1 MKTLL
6 KFILIALF
14 CISKIK
20 SACTGTTQ
28 STCEEDTTCKWTET
42 AAGACSGAEGC
53 NAHTAQAACETAG
66 CTWTP
71 ATGTCG
77 AKTCADY
84 TGQSACNAVA
94 TCNWSN
100 NACTTRSS
108 PATTTCTSYTTESTC
123 NAVTTCQW
131 SNNACTTKSSTTTT
145 CSSYTT
151 ESTCKAVTTCQ
162 WSNNAC
168 SAKSTTTPTTTTPDE
183 NDDDGVFGLKSSIL
197 IFLISFLF

>member
-20 SACTGTTQ
+20 STCTGTAVAQ
-28 STCEEDTTCKWTET
+28 STCEADTTCKWTQT
-42 AAGACSGAEGC
+42 VAAGCSGEGC
-53 NAHTAQAACETAG
+53 SDKAQNDC
-66 CTWTP
+66 
-71 ATGTCG
+71 TGTCTWNANALG
-77 AKTCADY
+77 TCADKTCADY

-100 NACTTRSS
+100 NACTTKSS
-108 PATTTCTSYTTESTC
+108 P
-123 NAVTTCQW
+123 
-131 SNNACTTKSSTTTT
+131 TTTT

-151 ESTCKAVTTCQ
+151 EDTCKAVTTCQ

-168 SAKSTTTPTTTTPDE
+168 SAKSTTTPTTTTPDD